1 MENNAPVPLTAF
13 ASVNQSARW
22 NSRIIAKG
30 LFGLRSVMSDS
41 VPHFL
46 GNGQVAGRR
55 GDGRRFGLRSI
66 AMMAAP
72 LETYLAIP
80 PMPAP
85 EERKFNAE
93 RLPSLPLVHAP
104 RIA

>member
-1 MENNAPVPLTAF
+1 MENKAPVPLTAF

-30 LFGLRSVMSDS
+30 LFGLGGVMTDS

-46 GNGQVAGRR
+46 GSGKEVGRR
-55 GDGRRFGLRSI
+55 GEGRRFRLRSI

-72 LETYLAIP
+72 LETSLAISS
-80 PMPAP
+80 
-85 EERKFNAE
+85 NANT
-93 RLPSLPLVHAP
+93 RTGK
-104 RIA
+104 I